1 MCQLNN
7 NELNSAYHWTKSQ
20 LIFFLFNWPIINWHG
35 YNTLNNFM
43 FNWPNIN
50 WHRYRPKGW
59 KLSGCEEI
67 ITSFRIHGLDQLW
80 LGSLWF
86 GSRGESRQW
95 MTASRNTIL
104 RCGLDQDMK
113 CCQGLEEI
121 ITPFRIHGLEHGG
134 ATAIELQQLNYNNW
148 NTTIELQQ
156 LNYLLVQ

>member
-1 MCQLNN
+1 
-7 NELNSAYHWTKSQ
+7 
-20 LIFFLFNWPIINWHG
+20 
-35 YNTLNNFM
+35 
-43 FNWPNIN
+43 
-50 WHRYRPKGW
+50 
-59 KLSGCEEI
+59 
-67 ITSFRIHGLDQLW
+67 
-80 LGSLWF
+80 
-86 GSRGESRQW
+86 

-121 ITPFRIHGLEHGG
+121 ITSFRIHGLEHGG